1 MQLKFL
7 IILIPLTTIPGIFCL
22 TQVFS
27 EYSGFFFFFYAFNSG
42 VDHRNDAYVPS
53 RITRYTEPY
62 LGNIL

>member
-27 EYSGFFFFFYAFNSG
+27 EYSGFFFFLMLLILEW
-42 VDHRNDAYVPS
+42 
-53 RITRYTEPY
+53 ITEMMLMFPPE
-62 LGNIL
+62 